1 MTELTDNQSQIIF
14 NDINTSKIVNDFKN
28 QYIKNQDIND
38 LKNQDINDFT
48 KENKN
53 DDINID
59 NLELKKK
66 YIIDTIKNFSKVE
79 HIEIFKIFKKHNV
92 KYTENSNGIFV
103 NLNVLNEKIINRIET
118 FVNFCI
124 ANKDYLSSEK
134 SKIEKMKTL
143 ISEKNKIQEEN
154 LNFDHN
160 NIDEKNNKE
169 STYQY
174 QYEHDNIDNNE
185 MYYQE
190 SKFIIPLIK

>member
-1 MTELTDNQSQIIF
+1 MNELIDNQSQIIF
-14 NDINTSKIVNDFKN
+14 NDVNTN
-28 QYIKNQDIND
+28 QVSND
-38 LKNQDINDFT
+38 LT
-48 KENKN
+48 KKNKN

-169 STYQY
+169 SKYQY
-174 QYEHDNIDNNE
+174 QYEHDNVDNNE

-190 SKFIIPLIK
+190 SKFIIPTLE

>member
-1 MTELTDNQSQIIF
+1 MNELTDNQSQIIF
-14 NDINTSKIVNDFKN
+14 NDINTNQYIKNQYIKN
-28 QYIKNQDIND
+28 QYIKNQDINF
-38 LKNQDINDFT
+38 LNDFT

-79 HIEIFKIFKKHNV
+79 HIEIFKIFKKNNV

-103 NLNVLNEKIINRIET
+103 NLNILNEKIINRIET

-134 SKIEKMKTL
+134 SKIEKMKNL

-190 SKFIIPLIK
+190 SKFIIPSIK

>member
-1 MTELTDNQSQIIF
+1 MTELFDNKSQIIF
-14 NDINTSKIVNDFKN
+14 NDIKETNINNLEKQN
-28 QYIKNQDIND
+28 IND
-38 LKNQDINDFT
+38 LSKDNSSDEIDIN
-48 KENKN
+48 
-53 DDINID
+53 

-79 HIEIFKIFKKHNV
+79 HIEIFKIFKKYNV

-103 NLNVLNEKIINRIET
+103 NLNILNEKIINKIET

-134 SKIEKMKTL
+134 SKIEKMKKL

-160 NIDEKNNKE
+160 NIDDKNNKE

-174 QYEHDNIDNNE
+174 QYENDNIDNNE

-190 SKFIIPLIK
+190 SKFIIPSIQDNN

>member
-1 MTELTDNQSQIIF
+1 MNELIDNQSQIIF
-14 NDINTSKIVNDFKN
+14 NDENTNQVN
-28 QYIKNQDIND
+28 ND
-38 LKNQDINDFT
+38 LT

-103 NLNVLNEKIINRIET
+103 NLNVLNEKIINRIRT

-134 SKIEKMKTL
+134 SKIEKK
-143 ISEKNKIQEEN
+143 KI
-154 LNFDHN
+154 
-160 NIDEKNNKE
+160 
-169 STYQY
+169 
-174 QYEHDNIDNNE
+174 
-185 MYYQE
+185 
-190 SKFIIPLIK
+190 